1 MQRRAQAA
9 QAGRSKHPTVCPSQA
24 KECMDGPAFPPLDIF
39 QNHFK
44 MFYRYWVRTSTIH
57 ETEKNSMSNEY
68 HLSSEDLV
76 ESLVDAVNRNGD
88 FKQLSSY
95 SIQCI
100 SKVRNC

>member
-1 MQRRAQAA
+1 MG
-9 QAGRSKHPTVCPSQA
+9 AGSADRSIRPSVRLKLKYVWMVQ
-24 KECMDGPAFPPLDIF
+24 PSPLPGYFSKSF
-39 QNHFK
+39 QN
-44 MFYRYWVRTSTIH
+44 VLSLLGTSTIH